1 MHLTK
6 TFVAI
11 FALAKRL
18 PTLAT
23 LPLCI
28 CNFLK
33 TCRALELLMIY
44 GIIQVR
50 ELGALKVLKV
60 QGKINA
66 KRYLKLGG
74 HGLQSDSVIAIE
86 TNFNH

>member
-1 MHLTK
+1 MQICNDPQKRRICRENSKHTLDK
-6 TFVAI
+6 NFIAI

-18 PTLAT
+18 PTFAP

-50 ELGALKVLKV
+50 ELGGPKS
-60 QGKINA
+60 A
-66 KRYLKLGG
+66 KSTG
-74 HGLQSDSVIAIE
+74 
-86 TNFNH
+86 